1 MPPSRRCGAVS
12 DATPTGRV
20 ALVTGSTSGI
30 GAAIARR
37 LARDGYAVALHGRRP
52 ASDVEPLARE
62 LGAASYHPADLAD
75 AGAPAA
81 LVASVLARHGRLD
94 VLVNNAGES
103 IRIPHADLKAA
114 TPEVWRRMLDVN
126 LVAPFRL
133 VAEAEPALRRAAAA
147 NGRAAA
153 VVNIG
158 THAGVRPK
166 GASIPYAAAK
176 AGLHHA
182 TRLLALTLGPD
193 IRVNAVAP
201 GLVET
206 PMTADWTDAMELWKG
221 RAPMRRPAKP
231 EDIADLVAA
240 LVANDYVTGEIVL
253 ADGGLNL
260 T

>member
-1 MPPSRRCGAVS
+1 VS
-12 DATPTGRV
+12 DRV

-37 LARDGYAVALHGRRP
+37 LAHEGYAVALHGRRS
-52 ASDVEPLARE
+52 ADAGRTMAAE
-62 LGAASYHPADLAD
+62 LPGASYHQADLAD
-75 AGAPAA
+75 EAA
-81 LVASVLARHGRLD
+81 TRDLVAGVVKQHGRLD

-114 TPEVWRRMLDVN
+114 TPAVWRRMLDIN
-126 LVAPFRL
+126 LIAPFVL
-133 VAEAEPALRRAAAA
+133 TAEAEAALRQSAEG
-147 NGRAAA
+147 GRPACI
-153 VVNIG
+153 VNIG
-158 THAGVRPK
+158 THAAVRPK
-166 GASIPYAAAK
+166 GASIPYAVAK

-182 TRLLALTLGPD
+182 TRLLALALGPA
-193 IRVNAVAP
+193 IRVNCVAP

-206 PMTADWTDAMELWKG
+206 PMGAGWPEATALWNTKS
-221 RAPMRRPAKP
+221 AMRRPARP

-240 LVANDYVTGEIVL
+240 LVANDYVTGEIVI

>member
-1 MPPSRRCGAVS
+1 MS
-12 DATPTGRV
+12 DKV

-37 LARDGYAVALHGRRP
+37 LTTDGYTVALHSGRSAETGRKM
-52 ASDVEPLARE
+52 AQE
-62 LGAASYHPADLAD
+62 LPRASYHQADLGD
-75 AGAPAA
+75 EAA
-81 LVASVLARHGRLD
+81 TRELIAEVLGRHGRLD
-94 VLVNNAGES
+94 VLVNNAGLS

-114 TPEVWRRMLDVN
+114 TPALWRQMLDVN
-126 LVAPFRL
+126 LISPFIL
-133 VAEAEPALRRAAAA
+133 VAEAEAALRQAK
-147 NGRAAA
+147 GC

-166 GASIPYAAAK
+166 GSSIPYAASK
-176 AGLHHA
+176 AALHHV
-182 TRLLALTLGPD
+182 TRLLALALAPD
-193 IRVNAVAP
+193 VRVNAVAP

-206 PMTADWTDAMELWKG
+206 PMTANWPDMLETWNT

-231 EDIADLVAA
+231 EEIADLVAA
-240 LVANDYVTGEIVL
+240 LIGNDYVTGEIVI

>member
-1 MPPSRRCGAVS
+1 MK
-12 DATPTGRV
+12 V

-30 GAAIARR
+30 GAATARR
-37 LARDGYAVALHGRRP
+37 LAKDGYTVALHSAPLRRGR
-52 ASDVEPLARE
+52 ADD
-62 LGAASYHPADLAD
+62 GAGAERDSYHQADLAD
-75 AGAPAA
+75 EAATRA
-81 LVASVLARHGRLD
+81 LVRRVLDRHGRLD
-94 VLVNNAGES
+94 VLVNNAGLS

-114 TPEVWRRMLDVN
+114 TPALWRQMLDVN
-126 LVAPFRL
+126 LISPFVL
-133 VAEAEPALRRAAAA
+133 VAEAEAALRQAK
-147 NGRAAA
+147 GS

-166 GASIPYAAAK
+166 GSSIPYAASK
-176 AGLHHA
+176 AALHHV
-182 TRLLALTLGPD
+182 TKLLALALAPD

-206 PMTADWTDAMELWKG
+206 PMTASWPDMLETWNT

-240 LVANDYVTGEIVL
+240 LIANDYVTGEIVI